1 MKKYSIFKI
10 FAVVISLVVLSSCG
24 GFNKLLKSSDYD
36 LKYEKGFEY
45 YNKGKYSKALQIF
58 EQITTVYRGLE
69 KGEKLM
75 FYYAMTNFKVK
86 DYYSAGY
93 YFRKFASTYPHSEY
107 NEEAMYMGAYC
118 YYLDSPKPS
127 LDQESTN
134 MAIAEFELFISKYP
148 NTAHKDSCNLLL
160 DELRHKLQV
169 KSYDNAYLYYKLG
182 YYKAANVALKNSISD
197 FPDSP
202 FKEEI
207 LYYSAKSM
215 YLYADMSVL
224 DKKRERFRDA
234 QRDLNEY
241 TRVFPDGK
249 FIKDVN
255 KMINNTQ
262 EELNSLPVI
271 N

>member
-1 MKKYSIFKI
+1 MKNKFLKLLALLLLSIS
-10 FAVVISLVVLSSCG
+10 VVSCG
-24 GFNKLLKSSDYD
+24 EFSKLLKGNDYD
-36 LKYEKGFEY
+36 LKYTKGFEY
-45 YNKGKYSKALQIF
+45 YENKKYDKALQIF

-75 FYYAMTNFKVK
+75 FYYSMCNYKVK

-107 NEEAMYMGAYC
+107 NEEAMFMGAYC
-118 YYLDSPKPS
+118 YYLDSPKSS
-127 LDQESTN
+127 LDQESTDL
-134 MAIAEFELFISKYP
+134 AIAEFELFISKYP
-148 NTAHKDSCNLLL
+148 NTSRKDTCNILL
-160 DELRHKLQV
+160 DELRRKLQD

-182 YYKAANVALKNSISD
+182 YYRAANVSLKNSIKD

-202 FKEEI
+202 YKEEI

-215 YLYADMSVL
+215 YLYADQSVAE
-224 DKKRERFRDA
+224 KKLERFHEA

-241 TRVFPDGK
+241 LKFYPNGK
-249 FIKDVN
+249 YHKDVN
-255 KMINNTQ
+255 KMSESTIENIKT
-262 EELNSLPVI
+262 LPVI

>member
-1 MKKYSIFKI
+1 MKKYTFFKYL
-10 FAVVISLVVLSSCG
+10 AVLMVLSVLCSCG
-24 GFNKLLKSSDYD
+24 GFNKLLKGSDYD
-36 LKYEKGFEY
+36 LKYEKAFEY
-45 YNKGKYSKALQIF
+45 YDKKKYGKALQLF

-75 FYYAMTNFKVK
+75 FYYAMCNFKVK

-93 YFRKFASTYPHSEY
+93 YFRRFASTYPHSEY
-107 NEEAMYMGAYC
+107 NEEAMFMGAFC

-134 MAIAEFELFISKYP
+134 MAITEFELFISKYP
-148 NTAHKDSCNLLL
+148 NTSRKDSCNMLL
-160 DELRHKLQV
+160 DVLRHKLQV

-224 DKKRERFRDA
+224 EKKQERLRDA

-241 TRVFPDGK
+241 ARVYPDGK
-249 FIKDVN
+249 YIRDIN
-255 KMINNTQ
+255 KMSNNAK
-262 EELNSLPVI
+262 EILNSLPVI

>member
-1 MKKYSIFKI
+1 MRKYTFIKFL
-10 FAVVISLVVLSSCG
+10 AVFMVSVTLYSCSG
-24 GFNKLLKSSDYD
+24 YNKLLKSSDYD

-45 YNKGKYSKALQIF
+45 YNKQKYSKALQIF
-58 EQITTVYRGLE
+58 EQITSVYRGLE

-107 NEEAMYMGAYC
+107 NEEAMFMSAFC

-127 LDQESTN
+127 LDQESTD

-148 NTAHKDSCNLLL
+148 NTSRKDSCNMLL
-160 DELRHKLQV
+160 DQLRHKLQV

-182 YYKAANVALKNSISD
+182 YYKAANVALKNSIKD
-197 FPDSP
+197 YPDSP

-215 YLYADMSVL
+215 YLYADMSVNE
-224 DKKRERFRDA
+224 KKHERFREA

-241 TRVFPDGK
+241 AKVFPDGK
-249 FIKDVN
+249 FIRDVN
-255 KMINNTQ
+255 KMSANTQ
-262 EELNSLPVI
+262 EQLNTLPVI